1 MKTNINYLNQKSVS
15 VDEFF
20 NNVLFDK
27 KKGYYSSKNPFG
39 KKGDF
44 ITAPNIS
51 DIFSEI
57 IGIWIVSTWE
67 KLGKPKRINLV
78 ELGPGDG
85 SMAKILIRTF
95 KRFPE
100 FYCSANFFLYEKSD
114 LLIKIQKKK
123 IKLKSNKA
131 FWIKDFKEIK
141 NGPVIFFGNEFFD
154 AIPIKQFLIN
164 KGQYFEKY
172 FNTKKNDIKEFYKKA
187 KTSDVKKIKSFK
199 SLKGLNFI
207 EYPELGFQELDKIIK
222 KISLLSGGIL
232 LIDYGYLKSQNL
244 NTLQS
249 IKKHKKN
256 NILKNIYKADI
267 TYLVNFNLLND
278 YFLKNHLK
286 VKKIVTQK
294 FFLEK
299 MGIFE
304 RANILKKTMNKLQVN
319 NLEQRLNRLLN
330 KNMMG
335 DLFKV
340 IFAFKS
346 IKDDI
351 LGFD

>member
-1 MKTNINYLNQKSVS
+1 MKTNINDLNQKSVA

-20 NNVLFDK
+20 NNALFDK
-27 KKGYYSSKNPFG
+27 KKGYYSTKNPFG

-44 ITAPNIS
+44 VTAPNIS

-67 KLGKPKRINLV
+67 KLGKPKKINLV

-100 FYCSANFFLYEKSD
+100 FYSSINFFLYEKSK

-123 IKLKSNKA
+123 IKVKGNKV

-154 AIPIKQFLIN
+154 AIPIKQFQVHRN
-164 KGQYFEKY
+164 HYFEKY
-172 FNTKKNDIKEFYKKA
+172 LSTKRDNVKEFYKKA
-187 KTSDVKKIKSFK
+187 KNSDEKKLKSFK

-207 EYPELGFQELDKIIK
+207 EYPELGFKELDKIIK
-222 KISLLSGGIL
+222 KITSLSGGIL
-232 LIDYGYLKSQNL
+232 LIDYGYLQSQNL

-249 IKKHKKN
+249 VKKHKKN
-256 NILKNIYKADI
+256 NILKNIYTADV
-267 TYLVNFNLLND
+267 TYLVNFSLLSE

-299 MGIFE
+299 MGIIE
-304 RANILKKTMNKLQVN
+304 RANILKKKMGKLQFK
-319 NLEQRLNRLLN
+319 NLERRLHRLLDR
-330 KNMMG
+330 KMMG

-340 IFAFKS
+340 VFASKS
-346 IKDDI
+346 INDDI

>member
-1 MKTNINYLNQKSVS
+1 MKTNINNFNRNSVA

-20 NNVLFDK
+20 NNALFNK
-27 KKGYYSSKNPFG
+27 KKGYYSTKNPFG

-44 ITAPNIS
+44 VTAPNIS

-57 IGIWIVSTWE
+57 IGIWIISTWE
-67 KLGKPKRINLV
+67 KLKKPRRINLV

-100 FYCSANFFLYEKSD
+100 FYSSANFFLYEKSD

-123 IKLKSNKA
+123 IKAKSNKV
-131 FWIKDFKEIK
+131 FWIKDFKKIK

-154 AIPIKQFLIN
+154 AIPIKQFLTHKN
-164 KGQYFEKY
+164 HYFEKY
-172 FNTKKNDIKEFYKKA
+172 FNTKENDVKEFYKK
-187 KTSDVKKIKSFK
+187 VKNSEKKKLKSFK

-207 EYPELGFQELDKIIK
+207 EYPKLGFQELDKIIK
-222 KISLLSGGIL
+222 KISLLTGGVL
-232 LIDYGYLKSQNL
+232 LIDYGYLQSQNL

-256 NILKNIYKADI
+256 NIFKNIYKADI
-267 TYLVNFNLLND
+267 TYLVNFNLLNE
-278 YFLKNHLK
+278 YFLKNHLNT
-286 VKKIVTQK
+286 KKIVTQK

-299 MGIFE
+299 MGIVE
-304 RANILKKTMNKLQVN
+304 RANILKKKMNKLQVN
-319 NLEQRLNRLLN
+319 NLERRLHRLLDR
-330 KNMMG
+330 NMMG
-335 DLFKV
+335 ELFKV

-346 IKDDI
+346 INDDI

>member
-1 MKTNINYLNQKSVS
+1 MKTNINNLNQKSVA

-20 NNVLFDK
+20 NNALFDK
-27 KKGYYSSKNPFG
+27 KKGYYSTKNPFG

-44 ITAPNIS
+44 VTAPNIS

-67 KLGKPKRINLV
+67 KLGKPKKINLV

-85 SMAKILIRTF
+85 SMAKILVRTF
-95 KRFPE
+95 KRFPK
-100 FYCSANFFLYEKSD
+100 FYSSAYFFLYEKSD

-123 IKLKSNKA
+123 IKIESNKV
-131 FWIKDFKEIK
+131 FWIKDFKKIK

-154 AIPIKQFLIN
+154 AIPIKQFQVQ
-164 KGQYFEKY
+164 KGHYLEKFFRKSKY
-172 FNTKKNDIKEFYKKA
+172 EIKEFYKKA
-187 KTSDVKKIKSFK
+187 KNSDEKKLRSFN

-222 KISLLSGGIL
+222 KILLLSGGIL
-232 LIDYGYLKSQNL
+232 LIDYGYLQSQNL

-249 IKKHKKN
+249 IRKHKKN
-256 NILKNIYKADI
+256 DILKNIYKADI
-267 TYLVNFNLLND
+267 TYLVNFNLLSEFFFRN
-278 YFLKNHLK
+278 NLK
-286 VKKIVTQK
+286 VKKVVTQK

-299 MGIFE
+299 MGIVE
-304 RANILKKTMNKLQVN
+304 RAKILKKNMNKLQVN
-319 NLEQRLNRLLN
+319 NLERRLHRLLDR
-330 KNMMG
+330 NMMG

-346 IKDDI
+346 NNDDI